1 MWLKVKIF
9 FGHFGLGLEFFEHFG
24 LWLKHFLTIWL
35 EVGVMY
41 QYGPF
46 DILHT
51 AKEGHIFQE
60 CPCDQGINLGINCAD
75 T

>member
-1 MWLKVKIF
+1 MWPKVNIF
-9 FGHFGLGLEFFEHFG
+9 YGHFGLGLESFLA
-24 LWLKHFLTIWL
+24 LWPMLKHFLTIGL
-35 EVGVMY
+35 EVGAMY

-60 CPCDQGINLGINCAD
+60 CPCDQGIN
-75 T
+75 